1 MIETDRLILRHWRED
16 DAPALYKY
24 ASDCRVSELALWPR
38 HTSVEFSLEVLRN
51 FFIPNRDTFAMVLKE
66 SGGPIGCIGL
76 VPPGD
81 EHYEINPSEREI
93 GYWIGHPYWGHGLTT
108 EALQALTTYC
118 FHKLHIPSLLITT
131 DLRNIASQRVALK
144 CGFLPSP
151 ITPLTASPAKPSV
164 SSPEHPRVSRRFR
177 RYADSPQIKG

>member
-1 MIETDRLILRHWRED
+1 MIETDRLILRHWREG

-24 ASDCRVSELALWPR
+24 ASDGRVSELALWPR

-66 SGGPIGCIGL
+66 TGEPIGCIGL
-76 VPPGD
+76 VPSGD
-81 EHYEINPSEREI
+81 EHYEISPSEREV

-108 EALQALTTYC
+108 EALQAFTTYC

-131 DLRNIASQRVALK
+131 DLRNIPSQRVALK
-144 CGFLPSP
+144 CGFFPLADYTFDAIPSKAFRLLP
-151 ITPLTASPAKPSV
+151 
-164 SSPEHPRVSRRFR
+164 
-177 RYADSPQIKG
+177 